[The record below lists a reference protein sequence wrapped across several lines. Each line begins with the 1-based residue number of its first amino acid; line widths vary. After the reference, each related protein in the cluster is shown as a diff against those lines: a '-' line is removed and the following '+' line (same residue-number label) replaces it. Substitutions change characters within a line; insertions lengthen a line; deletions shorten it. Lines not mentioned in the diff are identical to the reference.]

1 MKTLTPNKNLLTKTS
16 QKKYFYISIIVAL
29 FFVFFFG
36 VNGVEAATQTA
47 QTSQATKNTS
57 AAQNFLN
64 AITTNATSSNF
75 NSGTLDSTTTDLS
88 KINFHIND
96 ATSSTSWLPDIN
108 KIYAP
113 EIVAKN
119 AVVYDITNKQ
129 FIYSKNADEP
139 VPMAS
144 LVKVITAAV
153 FLKLDSARQKQGD
166 QTETV
171 QIIKKGPGYNQG
183 DRDLINGEFWKKE
196 NLIRYMLITSSNF
209 AAQSLAN
216 SIIDDEFAFAL
227 LMNKT
232 ARDLGFKSFS
242 FKNVSGLSVNNS
254 SYNSKTSPASPTL
267 IASST
272 IPKQLPSAIGS
283 AKEIAILF
291 NSIFTSIPFLGEAS
305 IVPEA
310 TFLNWSGNTHDS
322 KNVNGSLAEIPNIVA
337 GKTGTTEESGGNLMI
352 IINVNQKK
360 YAIVILGST
369 IEDRYL
375 DTIKL
380 ATATTNYSNSSIFN
394 SQTDSSMTSSTTSL
408 STGAFAPLK

>member
-1 MKTLTPNKNLLTKTS
+1 MKTLIQNKNPLIKNN
-16 QKKYFYISIIVAL
+16 QQKYFYCYILIIVAL
-29 FFVFFFG
+29 FSVFSFG
-36 VNGVEAATQTA
+36 VNEVGATTQIAQNLQSTNTTQATQ
-47 QTSQATKNTS
+47 NT
-57 AAQNFLN
+57 QNFLYATTSN
-64 AITTNATSSNF
+64 AISSIF
-75 NSGTLDSTTTDLS
+75 NSGTLDSTSTDLS

-96 ATSSTSWLPDIN
+96 ASSSIIGLPNIN
-108 KIYAP
+108 KISAP

-119 AVVYDITNKQ
+119 AVVYDITNKE
-129 FIYSKNADEP
+129 FIYAKNADDP

-144 LVKVITAAV
+144 LVKVITAAL
-153 FLKLDSARQKQGD
+153 FLKLDNARQKQGN

-171 QIIKKGPGYNQG
+171 QIVKKSVGYNQG

-232 ARDLGFKSFS
+232 VKDLGFKSFN
-242 FKNVSGLSVNNS
+242 FKNTSGLSIPNP
-254 SYNSKTSPASPTL
+254 SYNPKKIVLTAT
-267 IASST
+267 ST
-272 IPKQLPSAIGS
+272 IPKQIPSAIGS

-305 IVPEA
+305 IVHEA
-310 TFLNWSGNTHDS
+310 TFLNWSGNTHDT

-337 GKTGTTEESGGNLMI
+337 GKTGTTDESGGNLMI
-352 IINVNQKK
+352 IINANQKK
-360 YAIVILGST
+360 YAIVLLGST
-369 IEDRYL
+369 IEDRYI
-375 DTIKL
+375 DTAKL
-380 ATATTNYSNSSIFN
+380 A
-394 SQTDSSMTSSTTSL
+394 SSTEIFSITNGASSTLTNGTSTTL